1 MESWRDQTLG
11 DQNEED
17 KIPKETDREPGRVGS
32 TAFRKLRQKDQVF
45 KASLSYITRPYLGLN
60 RGRTVVEYERKQ

>member
-11 DQNEED
+11 DQNREV
-17 KIPKETDREPGRVGS
+17 KIPKETEREPGRVGN

-45 KASLSYITRPYLGLN
+45 KASLCYITRPYLDLN
-60 RGRTVVEYERKQ
+60 RGRTVVENERKQ